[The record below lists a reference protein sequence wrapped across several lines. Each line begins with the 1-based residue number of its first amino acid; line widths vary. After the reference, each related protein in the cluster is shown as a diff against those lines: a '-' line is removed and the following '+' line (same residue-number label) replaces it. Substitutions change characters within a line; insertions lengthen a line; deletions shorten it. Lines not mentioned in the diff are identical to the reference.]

1 MLLALLCLSLAGCGA
16 PSEQAEELVGDN
28 THGHGETA
36 TSTSA
41 RSLPS
46 EALTVAQLGAEL
58 GCEPKQSVKAA
69 DFRQATCATKDA
81 SVTLLDFDTADGQ
94 TAWLDYALSYG
105 GTYLVGDRWTLTTE
119 SKDYLTKLQD
129 RFGGA
134 IKGGA

>member
-1 MLLALLCLSLAGCGA
+1 MLVALLCLSLAGCGA
-16 PSEQAEELVGDN
+16 PSERAEELVADQ
-28 THGHGETA
+28 THGHGGTP
-36 TSTSA
+36 TTSA

-58 GCEPKQSVKAA
+58 GCEPKATVKAA
-69 DFRQATCATKDA
+69 DYRQATCATKEA
-81 SVTLLDFDTADGQ
+81 SVILVDFDTADGQ

-105 GTYLVGDRWTLTTE
+105 GTYLVGDRWTLTTDPT
-119 SKDYLTKLQD
+119 DYVTKLQD